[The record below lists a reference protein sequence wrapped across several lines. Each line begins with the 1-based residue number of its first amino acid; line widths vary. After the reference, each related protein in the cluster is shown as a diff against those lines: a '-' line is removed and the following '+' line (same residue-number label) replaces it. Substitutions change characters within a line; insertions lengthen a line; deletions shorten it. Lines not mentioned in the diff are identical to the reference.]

1 MLFHDGSYS
10 TNTTSSTVTFPNISK
25 ATNRKNILTVNFV
38 TVNFNVKVLL
48 TENTK
53 IGINKKHLNE
63 TLIKDY
69 YLEFSHNWVLL
80 GCRNKKKIKKII
92 NNEDVT

>member
-69 YLEFSHNWVLL
+69 YFRIFTQLVVG

-92 NNEDVT
+92 NNKDVT